1 MKEVDR
7 LEKLGDEA
15 SLAAAEI
22 RRRTAQTHSRA
33 SSHRCPSHK
42 STKRVLTKRKLG
54 GTTRHHTLKH
64 GLANLIKRPANNAL
78 DSTVPSTF
86 ISAVRSLASHN
97 RDIVIH
103 SHLFLRHFV
112 TTLLRRRNDSLPPAL
127 FDQVFF
133 TSVFQLLMGKAVTN
147 TRTLSQELRADLTSA
162 FATFRT
168 EYGPPGNQPW
178 CPPVAS
184 PVGRRPVT
192 FSSALSST
200 AMQCAKDWKNHIV
213 EGMSQCLV
221 TFMSAKLLRLVP
233 ELKSGQA
240 RAYALYLYD
249 RIAQDPKF
257 EPELPDYTSMDS
269 RLKEKVQSK
278 FNLIIN
284 DCHALLEPAI
294 RQIQEDLRERQ
305 ALAEE
310 RRRKQTFEQ
319 ASREATASTQP
330 ATTSSSHNTP
340 TAPWIPL
347 EPVASDDLDGDDDMM
362 SLDTALSVSAT
373 TRFGGLNLQS
383 VAASDSDVSSNAGSA
398 PDDQPALGIADG
410 DNNVMLT
417 TATYAGWPHLFLP
430 VMAKILG
437 TLEMWNKADEEQPAN
452 NQKEA
457 SLSWVRHELS
467 QIPGWAKLGHQKRTR
482 LVSAIAKLINSQ
494 SARFDAN
501 KLPPAFDANSRTMV
515 KDTVETAKQQLAQ
528 DCFKP
533 PAYLFSPPCRMF
545 ALLPVPSFRLR
556 YVRINASTMGT
567 LLHHFGLHHL
577 LPQSSSSNENQPGAL
592 DAPHKNF
599 GLLDMTKFKNQ
610 GVFEDSLMSDGYAVS
625 ATFKKLKPVN
635 QEAPLTL
642 EDIDTDDLSEC
653 RVWGVDPGVGQVYV
667 AVDGSDTSIY
677 DNEGAMASDPRHEI
691 RRYSSQEYFHDAGF
705 HRTNQRIRDLKSQH
719 GIDTLESA
727 IPSPCTM
734 DLSKLDLY
742 TKAVLERAQLLKDF
756 YAEHLPPLRF
766 LNYRGRQK
774 ADGELVNIFL
784 TGGNKYGR
792 QSDRELVDLT
802 VPEGNVSMQ
811 SPQEEQVDM
820 DAYEHD
826 GPLATA
832 TSESAPPL
840 ALSPVLSAPPHA
852 TSQPSVGTN
861 PTSRATAIATARGAI
876 AIAIAEGYAPS
887 IRISID
893 NPQPQEPMQTG
904 TRATTTLQQVT
915 PAMPLIS
922 TQPSVQM
929 GRGSATSIAASQ
941 NAIAIAIAGNR
952 APSINI
958 SSGSSTSQVSLP
970 IENDNPSVS
979 IIGTS
984 SEPSVA
990 VDVGDTAFALAST
1003 SPLFLQPMIDSSS
1016 HQHSETAPSPHAHQS
1031 FANDPDVLTN
1041 VNTPPPLPRQKWR
1054 KQEFV
1059 ATPKS
1064 KVTLVCL
1071 GDGKFGRRSFRG
1083 HPSGLAARLKKLL
1096 QRADR
1101 DDRLVLLSTDEKWT
1115 SQVCSKCGRQG
1126 CKPIEIAGSNLHSV
1140 TVCQHCG
1147 QMWQRDCNAAR
1158 NILSVARLAIEGAS
1172 RPQVLSQKVADQ
1184 DGDVQ
1189 GAPNDPDPMDNL
1201 LLPLPPLYIMKMYK
1215 FRAFPISHPFGVRGE
1230 TCRGSI
1236 GGDSNMVGGRI

>member
-22 RRRTAQTHSRA
+22 RLQTAQTHSRA
-33 SSHRCPSHK
+33 SSYRCPSHK

-64 GLANLIKRPANNAL
+64 GLANLIKHPANGAL

-97 RDIVIH
+97 RDIVIL

-112 TTLLRRRNDSLPPAL
+112 TTLLRRPNDSLPPAL

-200 AMQCAKDWKNHIV
+200 AMHK
-213 EGMSQCLV
+213 
-221 TFMSAKLLRLVP
+221 TSAFSPRTDEWTGP
-233 ELKSGQA
+233 
-240 RAYALYLYD
+240 AYALYLYD
-249 RIAQDPKF
+249 HIAQDPKF

-319 ASREATASTQP
+319 ASREATASSQP

-362 SLDTALSVSAT
+362 SLDTALSVSAI

-383 VAASDSDVSSNAGSA
+383 VAASDPDVSSNAGSA
-398 PDDQPALGIADG
+398 PDDQPALRIADG

-417 TATYAGWPHLFLP
+417 TATYSGWPHLFLP

-437 TLEMWNKADEEQPAN
+437 TLEMW
-452 NQKEA
+452 KEA

-482 LVSAIAKLINSQ
+482 LVSAIAKIINSQ

-501 KLPPAFDANSRTMV
+501 KLPPAFDSDSRTMV

-545 ALLPVPSFRLR
+545 TLLPVPSFRLR

-577 LPQSSSSNENQPGAL
+577 LPQSSSSNENQLGAL
-592 DAPHKNF
+592 DAPHENF

-610 GVFEDSLMSDGYAVS
+610 GVFEDSLMSDRYAVS
-625 ATFKKLKPVN
+625 ATFEKLKPVD

-677 DNEGAMASDPRHEI
+677 NNEEAVASDPRHEI
-691 RRYSSQEYFHDAGF
+691 RRYSSKEYFHDAGF

-826 GPLATA
+826 GPHATA

-840 ALSPVLSAPPHA
+840 ALPPVLSAPPHA

-861 PTSRATAIATARGAI
+861 PASRATAIATAHGAI

-915 PAMPLIS
+915 PALPLIS
-922 TQPSVQM
+922 TQPSLQM
-929 GRGSATSIAASQ
+929 GRGSATSIADSQ

-958 SSGSSTSQVSLP
+958 SSGSSTSQDSLP

-984 SEPSVA
+984 PEPSVA
-990 VDVGDTAFALAST
+990 VDVGDTALALAST
-1003 SPLFLQPMIDSSS
+1003 SPLSLQPIIDSSS
-1016 HQHSETAPSPHAHQS
+1016 RRRSETGPSPDAPQS
-1031 FANDPDVLTN
+1031 FANEPDVLTD
-1041 VNTPPPLPRQKWR
+1041 VNTPSPLPRQKWR

-1101 DDRLVLLSTDEKWT
+1101 EDRLVLLSTDEKWT

-1172 RPQVLSQKVADQ
+1172 RPQVLSQVVTDQ

-1189 GAPNDPDPMDNL
+1189 GAPNDPDPMDN
-1201 LLPLPPLYIMKMYK
+1201 PPPT
-1215 FRAFPISHPFGVRGE
+1215 ASPIVHNENVQ
-1230 TCRGSI
+1230 
-1236 GGDSNMVGGRI
+1236 V